1 MSWYVDNRQLW
12 WKEKAQKMRKYE
24 LEEECFPTKTRQ
36 NRDVID
42 SLLSLGSAY
51 SSENVPENRNR
62 EVSPTDTSD
71 KSDGWDTNTSD
82 KSDGVEMCGSKFL
95 VAPIN
100 VHVLEGDTLKDIGHR
115 LIDVDKLGKMVGEIF
130 CCMKCNDMMCKNIVK
145 KEIMEFLAYADKE
158 HIRVMSEMKELPSL
172 PQKVRKVE
180 RELRRPSKLYKVFH
194 VVQNHILK
202 MGI

>member
-115 LIDVDKLGKMVGEIF
+115 
-130 CCMKCNDMMCKNIVK
+130 
-145 KEIMEFLAYADKE
+145 ADKE